1 MYTSTFLR
9 AQLDLFERIFT
20 WTSELFFVIILVFN
34 GLLLTKQRHVPPSEG
49 EVLCHV
55 AIKAQAKTLEQAQQT
70 QLKQNLAS
78 RSPTHTREH
87 PTVTKWFRMGRGKL
101 GRGTEQQHKK
111 AAPHS
116 SPCRNEQQ
124 TTGGM
129 EFLHI
134 CDTRGTNQ
142 YSAGILLS
150 LIHI

>member
-116 SPCRNEQQ
+116 SPCQNEQ

-129 EFLHI
+129 EFLLIH
-134 CDTRGTNQ
+134 DTRSTYQ
-142 YSAGILLS
+142 YSASIVV
-150 LIHI
+150 